1 MSLTSTPSSKKWYH
15 RRGLWIALLA
25 VVVIG
30 MGAYIFIK
38 GLSHDSDDELPDE
51 KTMPAIK
58 VVVSNGCGYERL
70 ATEFALFLSTK
81 NIEVKRLTD
90 TPKPIYDKSVIVVK
104 YGDTQDLQRLQKM
117 TGIQRYTLASNPDFD
132 APFLI
137 ILGRDYE
144 EFMKK

>member
-1 MSLTSTPSSKKWYH
+1 MSLTSTTQSKKWYH
-15 RRGLWIALLA
+15 RRGFWILILVLVVLSLAAL
-25 VVVIG
+25 
-30 MGAYIFIK
+30 IFFK
-38 GLSHDSDDELPDE
+38 GLTNAANDDLPDE

-70 ATEFALFLSTK
+70 ASEFALFLSAK

-90 TPKPIYDKSVIVVK
+90 TPKPIYDKSIIVVK
-104 YGDTQDLQRLQKM
+104 NGDTQDLQRLQKM
-117 TGIQRYTLASNPDFD
+117 TGIQRYTMASNPDFD